1 VRLVAY
7 TDNVQRGGADL
18 SMSHLLRCL
27 DPAVEVTV
35 LGVSRSIVQ
44 WVAASRPTAA
54 TRVVPRPR
62 SGHDRRSLAAHVR
75 VLREI
80 NPEIVHA
87 NLSSPWSCQYA
98 IAASGLLRRPRL
110 VAVYQLVVPAIS
122 GGQRLAKR
130 LTARLVDRHVG
141 VGEHTSREV
150 EELLGLDHR
159 SVSTIHNG
167 VPDQELRPLPLPRPR
182 PAPVVGAIG
191 RLEAQKGFD
200 TLIRALT
207 QIEGATLVF
216 TGDGSQRSSL
226 EQLASSLGVADR
238 IIWKGWSDDPRA
250 YLPSFD
256 VIALPSRFEGFPL
269 VALEALLARS
279 AVVASD
285 VGSVAEAVRDGETGL
300 LVPPEDPAAL
310 AGAIRSL
317 LADEQLRR
325 RLGEEGRRLVLDR
338 FTDVHMARGF
348 ESLYDELL
356 A

>member
-1 VRLVAY
+1 MRLVAY
-7 TDNVQRGGADL
+7 TDNVERGGADL

-27 DPAVEVTV
+27 NPAVDVTV
-35 LGVSRSIVQ
+35 LGVSPSIVQ
-44 WVAASRPTAA
+44 WVAAARPIAA

-62 SGHDRRSLAAHVR
+62 SGHDWRSLAAHLR
-75 VLREI
+75 VIREI
-80 NPEIVHA
+80 DPDIVHA

-98 IAASGLLRRPRL
+98 IAAAGPLRGPRV
-110 VAVYQLVVPAIS
+110 VAVYQLVVPPIS
-122 GGQRLAKR
+122 GRQRFAKR

-141 VGEHTSREV
+141 VGEQTSREV
-150 EELLGLDHR
+150 QELLGLEHG

-167 VPDQELRPLPLPRPR
+167 VPDQEHHPLPRPR
-182 PAPVVGAIG
+182 GGPLVGAIG
-191 RLEAQKGFD
+191 RLEVQKGFD
-200 TLIRALT
+200 TLIRAVA
-207 QIEGATLVF
+207 QIEGATLVL

-226 EQLASSLGVADR
+226 ERLASSLGVADR
-238 IIWKGWSDDPRA
+238 IVWTGWSDDPRG
-250 YLPSFD
+250 YFPSLD
-256 VIALPSRFEGFPL
+256 VVALPSRFEGFPL
-269 VALEALLARS
+269 VALEALLASS

-285 VGSVAEAVRDGETGL
+285 VGSVAEVVRDGETGL
-300 LVPPEDPAAL
+300 LVPPEDPRAL

-325 RLGEEGRRLVLDR
+325 RLGAQGRQLVLRR